1 MSLQSVFNLNTFQL
15 FKEWPN
21 ETTQEI
27 IALFLRQVTKGLI
40 LLEVVRWECKKRMS
54 FENVIMRYCKPHF
67 TFLFDNTVC
76 GVFFKQTILWLAF
89 EWKWGWC
96 WLCFDRNLTA
106 SLSCKFPLISH
117 DYFYRV
123 MHRFVL
129 KSVQHVQ
136 HDCLFHSTNHID
148 LSTISF
154 LATP

>member
-1 MSLQSVFNLNTFQL
+1 MD
-15 FKEWPN
+15 EPN
-21 ETTQEI
+21 HSRI

-40 LLEVVRWECKKRMS
+40 LLEFVRWECKKRMS

-76 GVFFKQTILWLAF
+76 GVFFKQTILLLAF

-106 SLSCKFPLISH
+106 SLSCKFSLISR

-123 MHRFVL
+123 KVCAQKRTTRAARLSFSFNQSHWLVNDIVFSSSLVL
-129 KSVQHVQ
+129 IY
-136 HDCLFHSTNHID
+136 LFGNRQ
-148 LSTISF
+148 L
-154 LATP
+154 